1 MHVHLIAGHEFFHIY
16 IELFF
21 FKNNKLIYFI
31 LKYELE
37 ITFFNMNRLNIKNC
51 YYKNPTGKKI
61 QEQEKT

>member
-1 MHVHLIAGHEFFHIY
+1 MHVHLIAGHEFFYIY

-37 ITFFNMNRLNIKNC
+37 ITFFNMKSNML
-51 YYKNPTGKKI
+51 KKI
-61 QEQEKT
+61 IE